1 MRTRLIPMGTA
12 RIARDPDTGEIIVD
26 DRSLRRNTARNDD
39 FGDDDFGDDDFGDD
53 DFGDEYG
60 DDEYD
65 ADVEAGESDMGDDDF
80 GGPRRR
86 GKRRARKAARK
97 QRRKHRSQGGGA
109 ASDYTNWGKTIVGGS
124 FSGGAGTAQVRVRLQ
139 FDFRALDIAFN
150 GSTAATV
157 ITLVQF
163 GDRIVFQDP
172 DGFDVSLF
180 ASTGF
185 IRNLVNGQS
194 LRAGLDI
201 LVVGILPGAG
211 STLRVAIP
219 GRKPVMAYC

>member
-1 MRTRLIPMGTA
+1 MNRLIPMGTA
-12 RIARDPDTGEIIVD
+12 RISRDAETGELVVD
-26 DRSLRRNTARNDD
+26 DRTLRRNPARNDD
-39 FGDDDFGDDDFGDD
+39 FGDDDFGDDD
-53 DFGDEYG
+53 YG
-60 DDEYD
+60 DDEYEAD
-65 ADVEAGESDMGDDDF
+65 ADVETGSDMGDDDF
-80 GGPRRR
+80 GR
-86 GKRRARKAARK
+86 KRRKHHGRHAAKRHARQIAR
-97 QRRKHRSQGGGA
+97 HRSQGGGA
-109 ASDYTNWGKTIVGGS
+109 ADDYTNWGKTIVGGS

-201 LVVGILPGAG
+201 LVVGILPAPG